1 VDKTSFTNAQYTST
15 TIYVNHFQS
24 QININ
29 VTFETQKNHTRA
41 GIVRERDSVAPT
53 RVKGF

>member
-1 VDKTSFTNAQYTST
+1 MKSMIYIPLNTSN
-15 TIYVNHFQS
+15 QS

-29 VTFETQKNHTRA
+29 VTFETQKNHTSA